1 MRFRFTLFSTFLLL
15 ITATAASAQ
24 AVQSIYTTLSQ
35 KACKTIMVDP
45 GPGESST
52 QQCPGVAGYKLLVHE
67 GDLRQSITVIKPDGS
82 KHDLDLW
89 NKVGGGG
96 FSYVGPRA
104 EWRVK
109 RQRGKLTPVA
119 LIVRFEVSETADNP
133 NKKTSYLTV
142 SKITPAEICLTDS
155 VRPSPNMNVEARR
168 LADNAAS
175 KPCLTSP

>member
-1 MRFRFTLFSTFLLL
+1 MKLRPTLFASLMVL
-15 ITATAASAQ
+15 IIAGVASAQ
-24 AVQSIYTTLSQ
+24 ANQSVYTTLAQ

-52 QQCPGVAGYKLLVHE
+52 QQCPGVAGYKLLVRE

-82 KHDLDLW
+82 KHDLDFW
-89 NKVGGGG
+89 SKIGSGG

-109 RQRGKLTPVA
+109 RQKGKIIPVA
-119 LIVRFEVSETADNP
+119 LIVRYEVSEASDNP

-142 SKITPAEICLTDS
+142 TKITPTEICLTDS

-168 LADNAAS
+168 LADNAAA